1 MRRSLT
7 SALLALGAITLLAPP
22 EARTQ
27 ERERSAADWLDDCRR
42 GGGWGDRDDD
52 RACEVREVTLPALNG
67 TLRVDGG
74 PNGGVA
80 LIGWDR
86 KEVKIVAR
94 ISANARSQGDA
105 DQMLKEIRVLT
116 DGAIRAEGPR
126 TSRGRGWGVSFDIY
140 LPRRADVTA
149 ETTNG
154 GVRAKQVTGRLSLA
168 TTNGG
173 VTLDDV
179 GGDVRAETVNGGV
192 TVRLTGDRFNGE
204 RLEASATNGGV
215 RLEIPEGYNARLEA
229 ETTNGGLQTDFPI
242 TVQGRIDRRISTTL
256 GRGGP
261 LVSVRTVNGGVR
273 IRRI

>member
-1 MRRSLT
+1 MRRILPAT
-7 SALLALGAITLLAPP
+7 LLALGAIALLVPTA
-22 EARTQ
+22 ARAQ
-27 ERERSAADWLDDCRR
+27 ERERSTADWLEDCRR
-42 GGGWGDRDDD
+42 GGGWGNDDD
-52 RACEVREVTLPALNG
+52 RACDVREVTLPALNG

-74 PNGGVA
+74 PNGGVS

-86 KEVKIVAR
+86 KAVKIVAK
-94 ISANARSQGDA
+94 ISANSRNDGEAA
-105 DQMLKEIRVLT
+105 QMLKEIRVLT
-116 DGAIRAEGPR
+116 DGSIRAEGPR
-126 TSRGRGWGVSFDIY
+126 TSRGRGWSVSFDIY

-154 GVRAKQVTGRLSLA
+154 GVRAKQVAGRLSLS

-173 VTLDDV
+173 VVLDEV

-192 TVRLTGDRFNGE
+192 TVRLSGDRFNGE

-229 ETTNGGLQTDFPI
+229 ETTNGGFQTDFPI
-242 TVQGRIDRRISTTL
+242 TLQGRIDKRISTTL
-256 GRGGP
+256 GKGGP

>member
-1 MRRSLT
+1 MRRALLP
-7 SALLALGAITLLAPP
+7 ALLALGAIAIATPAA
-22 EARTQ
+22 ARAQ
-27 ERERSAADWLDDCRR
+27 ERERTAADWLDDCRR
-42 GGGWGDRDDD
+42 GQGWGNDDD
-52 RACEVREVTLPALNG
+52 RACEVREVTLPSLNG

-74 PNGGVA
+74 PNGGVS

-94 ISANARSQGDA
+94 VSANSRSDGEA
-105 DQMLKEIRVLT
+105 ERMLKEIRVLT
-116 DGAIRAEGPR
+116 DGSVRAEGPR
-126 TSRGRGWGVSFDIY
+126 SSRGRGWGVSFDIY

-154 GVRAKQVTGRLSLA
+154 GVRAKQVSGRLSLS

-173 VTLDDV
+173 VVLDEV

-192 TVRLTGDRFNGE
+192 TVRLSGNRFDGE

-242 TVQGRIDRRISTTL
+242 TLQGRIDRRISTTL